1 MEEDNLEQFLR
12 TALQSNEITIQ
23 TPMSGVEN
31 KIFEKVAKYREQEH
45 RKKRRFYQMAA
56 GIILL
61 LGMIGS
67 MLFPQPVVA
76 LKNKLLH
83 LLSWSEREIKINLL
97 SLTAGNHVDDRLA
110 NEISKLQPE
119 VPYKIKVPQYIPTG
133 MAFKQVAINKKGSV
147 VRLVMEYEQADKRLR
162 ITQENIPGETN
173 YSLRVN
179 TASGQI
185 EQIKINNAEGHLIKY
200 SNGMNMIVWDTDES
214 IKFIVD
220 GNLTA
225 DELLLIA
232 RCLE

>member
-1 MEEDNLEQFLR
+1 MEDDNLEQFLR

-23 TPMSGVEN
+23 TPMSEVEN
-31 KIFEKVAKYREQEH
+31 KIFEKVAAYQEQE
-45 RKKRRFYQMAA
+45 RQKKRRFYQMAV
-56 GIILL
+56 GIVLL

-67 MLFPQPVVA
+67 MLFPQPVMA

-97 SLTAGNHVDDRLA
+97 SLTAGNSVDDRLA
-110 NEISKLQPE
+110 NEVSKLQSE
-119 VPYKIKVPQYIPTG
+119 VPYKIRVPQYIPTG
-133 MAFKQVAINKKGSV
+133 MDFKQVAINKKDPAI
-147 VRLVMEYEQADKRLR
+147 RLVMEYEQADKRLR
-162 ITQENIPGETN
+162 ITQENIPGDTN

-200 SNGMNMIVWDTDES
+200 NNGMNMIIWDTEDD

-220 GNLTA
+220 GNLNV
-225 DELLLIA
+225 DELLLIS